1 MPKPLAL
8 VARLGC
14 LALPVVAAMAG
25 PSRAEAQ
32 TSKAGKSTV
41 FVGTYTDGKSQG
53 STGSSLTRR
62 RRAIGAPAGHR
73 GQESVV
79 PRHCPRGRRLY
90 AVSEVDS
97 VDGKRG
103 GAVAGFA
110 VDPKSGELTALN
122 VKSTVAADRVTWLST
137 RRGKT
142 SSRRLRRRQRR
153 RASDRGRRPAR
164 RPHGVRPA
172 HRLQRQ
178 RFAPEKSRTPT
189 PSISTR
195 RTDSRSSPTSA
206 RQGPGLSL

>member
-53 STGSSLTRR
+53 IYRFEFDPATGEPSALRLATEVKNPSFL
-62 RRAIGAPAGHR
+62 AIAPG
-73 GQESVV
+73 
-79 PRHCPRGRRLY
+79 GRRLY

-110 VDPKSGELTALN
+110 SIPKAVS
-122 VKSTVAADRVTWLST
+122 
-137 RRGKT
+137 
-142 SSRRLRRRQRR
+142 
-153 RASDRGRRPAR
+153 
-164 RPHGVRPA
+164 
-172 HRLQRQ
+172 
-178 RFAPEKSRTPT
+178 
-189 PSISTR
+189 
-195 RTDSRSSPTSA
+195 
-206 RQGPGLSL
+206 